1 MIASC
6 LPLPF
11 DPSLAPSQSQV
22 DLEQGQFAQRVAAL
36 DDKAFQKANWWRN
49 LNRVMS
55 GVGTLLIGVIVSRRD
70 DCLVWDSLA
79 NRLSGRISHSRI

>member
-70 DCLVWDSLA
+70 DCLVWGSLA
-79 NRLSGRISHSRI
+79 NRLSDRISHSRI